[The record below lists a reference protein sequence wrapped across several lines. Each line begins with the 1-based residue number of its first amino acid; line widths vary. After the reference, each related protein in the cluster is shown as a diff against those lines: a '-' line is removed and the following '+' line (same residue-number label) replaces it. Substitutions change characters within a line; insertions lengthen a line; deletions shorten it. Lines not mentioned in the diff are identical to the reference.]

1 MRLLTTQPPPGCE
14 AIWPSPPVTTTTVP
28 EATGVRQH
36 LDHLMGF
43 YSGVRQAGERDVSVV
58 HDSGLW
64 LPMHVDV
71 AGAAWRS
78 GTPLVISPKGML
90 MPWARQY
97 KRVKKEISWWLYQR
111 WALASAAMLHATAP
125 SEADAIRSVGLHQPI
140 AVIPN
145 GVTIPEHLP
154 ESPPPGKHKTAL
166 FLSRVHPK
174 KGLPLL
180 LDAWATVQP
189 ANWRLII
196 AGPDELG
203 HTSELQAMARAVGL
217 QDVVSFSGPVAEQ
230 DKWELYA
237 AADLFV
243 LPTHS
248 ENFGIVV
255 PEALAAG
262 TPVLTTTGAPWGE
275 VETRDCGWWVSPTV
289 KDITE
294 ALADAVSRSTA
305 ERAAMG
311 QRGRQLVEENYTWEV
326 LGKEM
331 VAAYRWLVGRG
342 PRPDCVQLP

>member
-1 MRLLTTQPPPGCE
+1 MRLLTTQPPSGCE
-14 AIWPSPPVTTTTVP
+14 AIWPSRRVTTATVP
-28 EATGVRQH
+28 EATTLPQQIHQFVGFYNGVREAAAN
-36 LDHLMGF
+36 
-43 YSGVRQAGERDVSVV
+43 GVAVV
-58 HDSGLW
+58 HDNGLW
-64 LPMHVDV
+64 MPMHVAV
-71 AGAAWRS
+71 ATAARRS

-97 KRVKKEISWWLYQR
+97 KRVRKEISWWLYQR
-111 WALASAAMLHATAP
+111 WALASAAMLHASAL
-125 SEADAIRSVGLHQPI
+125 SEAEAIRSAGFHQPI
-140 AVIPN
+140 AVVPN
-145 GVTIPEHLP
+145 GVAIPDQLP
-154 ESPPPGKHKTAL
+154 ASPIPNKQRTAL

-180 LDAWATVQP
+180 LEAWATLQP

-203 HTSELQAMARAVGL
+203 HTSELQAKARATGL
-217 QDVVSFSGPVAEQ
+217 QSAVSFPGPVAEQ

-262 TPVLTTTGAPWGE
+262 TPVLTTTGAPWRE
-275 VETRDCGWWVSPTV
+275 VKTHDCGWWVSPT
-289 KDITE
+289 TE
-294 ALADAVSRSTA
+294 ALTEALSDAVARSDA

-311 QRGRQLVEENYTWEV
+311 RRGRQLVKENYTWAAV
-326 LGKEM
+326 GKQM
-331 VAAYRWLVGRG
+331 VAAYRWLLGHG
-342 PRPDCVQLP
+342 PRPPCVQLP